1 MPYLK
6 LYIVSDMD
14 PVYHVQREK
23 AAPNPRA
30 PRGSGLGLERRL
42 PTMPGVGLPR
52 APDPLHALSRACG
65 LGGHS
70 QRPPTAFIEAALARH
85 VAFNAMCRR
94 TNWPLVA
101 GMTDV
106 MAVREPCACTCC
118 LKGTW
123 PAAARLIAI
132 NEGIFALHLS
142 SDRFFLHRSV

>member
-30 PRGSGLGLERRL
+30 P
-42 PTMPGVGLPR
+42 PGVGPR
-52 APDPLHALSRACG
+52 VGARRLHAWVGRRPDLHAC
-65 LGGHS
+65 LAAAWAALP
-70 QRPPTAFIEAALARH
+70 PPTAFIEAALARH